1 MTAPYPRRWWALG
14 ALAVSLL
21 TIGLDLTVL
30 NVAVPTLAVDLD
42 ASTTQLQWFSNA
54 YTLVLAALLLPA
66 GLLGDRFGQKKLLL
80 GALAVFGM
88 ASLAC
93 AYATSPAMLIAARAV
108 LGVGAAF
115 LIPLSMSLLN
125 VLFPPEE
132 RARALTVW
140 VMATFVGI
148 PLGPV
153 FGGWLLDNFWWGSVF
168 LINVPLVLVGLVAV
182 VLWIPGLKG
191 HRSGSIDL
199 PGIAVSSLGLIA
211 LTYGFVEIGE
221 RGWDDVRSLLLI
233 AAGAVL
239 LAVFA
244 WWERRTPSPLIDKAL
259 FSSRL
264 FSWGAILAT
273 VASFALMGLT
283 FVLPQLFQAVQGAN
297 ALGTGLRLLPLIGG
311 MLVGAKLAERALA
324 KAGGKATVAAG
335 FALLA
340 AGLMIGTASSA
351 GDGFGFT
358 ATWEVIVGLG
368 TGFTLTPLMTLA
380 LSALSEGRE
389 GSGSAMIQALR
400 QVGGTIGVA
409 ILGTVLNAGYRA
421 QVDVTGLPAQVA
433 EAAKGSAMAAVAV
446 GSPGLAD
453 SARAAFLHGMAGTLW
468 TCGGIAVAGIV
479 LTLIF
484 LPGRASETAVEAP
497 QSEHDVVSL

>member
-1 MTAPYPRRWWALG
+1 
-14 ALAVSLL
+14 
-21 TIGLDLTVL
+21 
-30 NVAVPTLAVDLD
+30 
-42 ASTTQLQWFSNA
+42 
-54 YTLVLAALLLPA
+54 
-66 GLLGDRFGQKKLLL
+66 
-80 GALAVFGM
+80 
-88 ASLAC
+88 
-93 AYATSPAMLIAARAV
+93 
-108 LGVGAAF
+108 
-115 LIPLSMSLLN
+115 
-125 VLFPPEE
+125 
-132 RARALTVW
+132 
-140 VMATFVGI
+140 MATFVGI

-221 RGWDDVRSLLLI
+221 RGRDDVRSLLLI

-273 VASFALMGLT
+273 VASFALMGLM

-324 KAGGKATVAAG
+324 NAGGKATVAAG

-340 AGLMIGTASSA
+340 AGLMIGTANSA

-433 EAAKGSAMAAVAV
+433 EVAKGSAMAAVAV

-453 SARAAFLHGMAGTLW
+453 SARAAFPHGMAGTLW
-468 TCGGIAVAGIV
+468 TCAGIAVAGIV

-484 LPGRASETAVEAP
+484 LPGRASEPAVEAP